1 MNTIFKNPA
10 LIIVDVQNVLD
21 DPKQDQ
27 LNNPRAEKN
36 IAEILDMWRNK
47 SLPLF
52 HIQYISPRK
61 ASPFHK
67 DAPGSGLKESVQP
80 LPGEPLIIKHFES
93 AFMKTDLEDRLR
105 KAGADALVF
114 VGYYTDQCIASTAK
128 VANNLGFKVF
138 VAADAAAA
146 TGCRGYNGKYYDA
159 EDIHQMT
166 LGSLQ
171 RDGISIIETADL
183 LIFFSREEREGTRRK
198 QAPNKP

>member
-1 MNTIFKNPA
+1 MNAILKNPV

-21 DPKQDQ
+21 DPKQGQ
-27 LNNPRAEKN
+27 PNNPRAEKN
-36 IAEILDMWRNK
+36 ITKILDRWRKK

-52 HIQYISPRK
+52 HVQYISPRK

-67 DAPGSGLKESVQP
+67 DAPGSKLKESVQP

-93 AFMKTDLEDRLR
+93 AFMKTDLEDRL
-105 KAGADALVF
+105 KKTDADALVF
-114 VGYYTDQCIASTAK
+114 VGYYTDQCVASTAK

-138 VAADAAAA
+138 VVADATAA

-171 RDGISIIETADL
+171 RDGITVIQTSDL
-183 LIFFSREEREGTRRK
+183 MTFAAGSKGGSFRENR
-198 QAPNKP
+198 PP